1 MPFNNKAP
9 YVRICHISWIET
21 DQMDEALRRLA
32 TVIREE
38 ASSTSNK

>member
-1 MPFNNKAP
+1 MPLKNDTP
-9 YVRICHISWIET
+9 CVRVSYSCIEK

-38 ASSTSNK
+38 SEANATN